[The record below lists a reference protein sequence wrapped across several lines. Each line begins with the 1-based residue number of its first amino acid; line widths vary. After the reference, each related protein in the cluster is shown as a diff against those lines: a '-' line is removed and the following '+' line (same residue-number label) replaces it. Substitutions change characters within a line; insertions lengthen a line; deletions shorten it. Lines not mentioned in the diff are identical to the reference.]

1 MDGDRLL
8 VPTLAAESLQKPP
21 TEADED
27 SMETPNVI
35 LHPVGDIVCFSEE
48 FEESWEDAQC
58 LATVWL
64 GVSIGTNRGCRGPRA
79 SRTTPGCTLAADE
92 HGCTGL

>member
-1 MDGDRLL
+1 MNGDRLL
-8 VPTLAAESLQKPP
+8 VPTLDAESLEKSSR
-21 TEADED
+21 EAGENI
-27 SMETPNVI
+27 MGTPDVI

-64 GVSIGTNRGCRGPRA
+64 GVSIGTNGGSRGPQA
-79 SRTTPGCTLAADE
+79 LRTTPGCATEADE
-92 HGCTGL
+92 HGRMGL

>member
-8 VPTLAAESLQKPP
+8 APTLPAESLQKPP
-21 TEADED
+21 PEADED

-64 GVSIGTNRGCRGPRA
+64 GVSIGTNGGGRGPRA
-79 SRTTPGCTLAADE
+79 PRTTPGCTTEADE
-92 HGCTGL
+92 HGRMGL